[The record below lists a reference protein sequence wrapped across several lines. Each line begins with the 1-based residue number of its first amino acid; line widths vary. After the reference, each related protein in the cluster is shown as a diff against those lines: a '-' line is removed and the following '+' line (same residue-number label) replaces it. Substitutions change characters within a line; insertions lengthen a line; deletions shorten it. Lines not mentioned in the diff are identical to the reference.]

1 MNVAQ
6 VHSSQAAR
14 HGSVKQFRILIVD
27 DDALMRRLLTHVIT
41 RTRLCCAVT
50 SAENGHQAWQLY
62 QQHGADLIITDNSMP
77 IMDGISLTKAIR
89 QEQPALPII
98 MVSGSSDMQQQACAA
113 GASIFLR
120 KPLEIQYLLQNI
132 MHFLPTDAIA

>member
-14 HGSVKQFRILIVD
+14 QGCVKQSRILIVD
-27 DDALMRRLLTHVIT
+27 DDPMIRRLLTHVIK

-50 SAENGHQAWQLY
+50 SAENGHMAWQLY
-62 QQHGADLIITDNSMP
+62 QQQGADLIITDNNMP
-77 IMDGISLTKAIR
+77 VMDGISLTKAIR
-89 QEQPALPII
+89 REQPALPII
-98 MVSGSSDMQQQACAA
+98 MVSGSPDIQPQACAA

-120 KPLEIQYLLQNI
+120 KPLEIQCLLQNI
-132 MHFLPTDAIA
+132 VNFLSTDATA

>member
-6 VHSSQAAR
+6 VQSYQGAR
-14 HGSVKQFRILIVD
+14 KGCVKQSRLLTVD
-27 DDALMRRLLTHVIT
+27 DDPMIRHRLTHVIK

-50 SAENGHQAWQLY
+50 SAENGHMAWQLY
-62 QQHGADLIITDNSMP
+62 QQQGADLIITDNNMP
-77 IMDGISLTKAIR
+77 VMDGISLTKAIR
-89 QEQPALPII
+89 REQPALPII
-98 MVSGSSDMQQQACAA
+98 MVSGSPDIQQQACAA
-113 GASIFLR
+113 GTSIFLR